1 MKKQLKSEIEVLDEI
16 GAKDFRSIKKDQI
29 IEFASSIHQM
39 PKEVAIKCIEQFP
52 EFRKNANEVLT
63 TLKGIFKD
71 VTDSNRNLTS
81 EVITACNT
89 VLDHLGQELHKPFIS
104 AKLKKYIIEQMVEVA
119 HIIDDARKSH
129 TNLMHKI
136 AQCAAA
142 VGGAAV
148 VVAGAIVGVNFKNK

>member
-1 MKKQLKSEIEVLDEI
+1 MAKQLKSEIEVLDEI

-71 VTDSNRNLTS
+71 VTDSNKSLAT
-81 EVITACNT
+81 EEIAACNKI
-89 VLDHLGQELHKPFIS
+89 LDHLGHELHKPFIS

-136 AQCAAA
+136 AHCAAA
-142 VGGAAV
+142 VGIAAV
-148 VVAGAIVGVNFKNK
+148 GVAGAIVGVNINKR

>member
-52 EFRKNANEVLT
+52 EFRKNANEMLT
-63 TLKGIFKD
+63 TLRGIFKD
-71 VTDSNRNLTS
+71 VTDSNKSLAS
-81 EVITACNT
+81 EEIAACNKI
-89 VLDHLGQELHKPFIS
+89 LDHLGQELHKPFIS

-129 TNLMHKI
+129 TNLMNKI
-136 AQCAAA
+136 AHCAAICGVA
-142 VGGAAV
+142 IVG
-148 VVAGAIVGVNFKNK
+148 VAGAIVGVNINKK

>member
-1 MKKQLKSEIEVLDEI
+1 MAKQLKTEIEVLDEL

-71 VTDSNRNLTS
+71 VADSNKNLAS
-81 EVITACNT
+81 EEIAACNKI
-89 VLDHLGQELHKPFIS
+89 LDHLGQELHKPFIS

-119 HIIDDARKSH
+119 HIIDAAQKSH
-129 TNLMHKI
+129 ANLMHKI
-136 AQCAAA
+136 VQCVTA

-148 VVAGAIVGVNFKNK
+148 VVAGAIVGVNIRKR

>member
-1 MKKQLKSEIEVLDEI
+1 MAKQLKSEIEVLDEI

-71 VTDSNRNLTS
+71 VTDSNKSLAS
-81 EVITACNT
+81 EEIAACNII
-89 VLDHLGQELHKPFIS
+89 LDHLGMELHKPFIS
-104 AKLKKYIIEQMVEVA
+104 AKRKKYIIEQMVEVA
-119 HIIDDARKSH
+119 HVIDEAGKSH
-129 TNLMHKI
+129 ANLMHKI
-136 AQCAAA
+136 VHCATALGLA
-142 VGGAAV
+142 IIG
-148 VVAGAIVGVNFKNK
+148 VAGAIIGVNISKR